1 MHNNIAFLLQDEFGL
16 NEDTYEVCYNSAC
29 FLLGKG
35 LYQEAV
41 DKLKEAES
49 KYIVEW
55 WVEWQ
60 RPYKYWDCISRAGVF
75 LGIL

>member
-49 KYIVEW
+49 KYIVE
-55 WVEWQ
+55 
-60 RPYKYWDCISRAGVF
+60 
-75 LGIL
+75 